1 MTKYVNNNGV
11 SEMWLNIKNWVTS
24 QLLGYSQTGH
34 THTKSQITDLDLSN
48 YVDKTSNQTISGPK
62 TFTSVPTVKKDSAG
76 DLLYLIDDTINTSN
90 EDENGFPLTGHTNSL
105 KIRGRNSNM
114 IPCMLTGQVFTNGD
128 TSAELR
134 AYKYKD
140 ISSSNSRAILSLRY
154 IYNSNYGIATFSNVS
169 FITPNVTNTTN
180 LGSSALQWNST
191 YTRHICIDNDINI
204 WSSTIN
210 KTSNSGSLSL
220 RGGTN
225 YADGASIGLYGK
237 DYNSTI
243 AGAATITAYGN
254 SDYTIFYLYPNGT
267 MSVYN
272 NSTDITKSIA
282 MQEDV
287 NTLLNGKANSSHTHT
302 KSEITDFPT
311 LATVA
316 TSGSYNDLS
325 NKPTIPSKTS
335 DLTNDSGFITS
346 DNTKIPLAGSNQIS
360 GSLIPATTDAY
371 NLGGPSYQWNNAYI
385 KSLIINGVACGDIL
399 THNASEFVPTSGGA
413 VMTNYFLG
421 RSVNTGSFMI
431 SGGTGWSSGGSIESF
446 GSSHSS
452 YAGQVRIQPALSDSN
467 FKTMTI
473 QPNGTWTWNGSACS
487 VSSDS
492 RLKDEISDIS
502 DEVLDAWENL
512 EPKQYKLKSELE
524 TDKDNAQ
531 IHYGWIAQDVESI
544 IKGNRKGDIKNGLW
558 LHEEWEEQ
566 KEVSHEEKYT
576 EEVET
581 KDGKTKTVTKTRKVV
596 DSPYRAKG
604 DSYGLRYTECLVVEC
619 KYLRRCIARL
629 TARIEELEKGN
640 NVK

>member
-1 MTKYVNNNGV
+1 MNLKLKIDKYGNLINLNTNTIVVPSNELFIDNFWTTDGTTFKVSTTTQVTCSTNDTLPIVVPAGEFTQGSRADFYFRLHLPILDYNKKVNIFEFSTGTSTSYDISFYKPANYNGYYLYVNGSKEGLAISSAESLDIVGVLSICPLNGNTLAAFITLYTNNGGTLTKIVENAYRGGSGNVLYFGVSRDYHTNLSSYMVEGISFDEDIIINPSNNSINPILAITKYLNDSGV
-11 SEMWLNIKNWVTS
+11 SEMWTNIKNWVTA
-24 QLLGYSQTGH
+24 QLLGKSNTGH
-34 THTKSQITDLDLSN
+34 TH
-48 YVDKTSNQTISGPK
+48 
-62 TFTSVPTVKKDSAG
+62 VK
-76 DLLYLIDDTINTSN
+76 
-90 EDENGFPLTGHTNSL
+90 
-105 KIRGRNSNM
+105 
-114 IPCMLTGQVFTNGD
+114 
-128 TSAELR
+128 
-134 AYKYKD
+134 
-140 ISSSNSRAILSLRY
+140 
-154 IYNSNYGIATFSNVS
+154 
-169 FITPNVTNTTN
+169 
-180 LGSSALQWNST
+180 
-191 YTRHICIDNDINI
+191 ND
-204 WSSTIN
+204 
-210 KTSNSGSLSL
+210 
-220 RGGTN
+220 
-225 YADGASIGLYGK
+225 
-237 DYNSTI
+237 
-243 AGAATITAYGN
+243 
-254 SDYTIFYLYPNGT
+254 
-267 MSVYN
+267 
-272 NSTDITKSIA
+272 
-282 MQEDV
+282 
-287 NTLLNGKANSSHTHT
+287 
-302 KSEITDFPT
+302 ITDFPT
-311 LATVA
+311 I
-316 TSGSYNDLS
+316 
-325 NKPTIPSKTS
+325 PTKTS
-335 DLTNDSGFITS
+335 DLTNDSGFLTS
-346 DNTKIPLAGSNQIS
+346 HQSLS
-360 GSLIPATTDAY
+360 G
-371 NLGGPSYQWNNAYI
+371 YI
-385 KSLIINGVACGDIL
+385 
-399 THNASEFVPTSGGA
+399 PTSGGA

-629 TARIEELEKGN
+629 TARIEELEKDN